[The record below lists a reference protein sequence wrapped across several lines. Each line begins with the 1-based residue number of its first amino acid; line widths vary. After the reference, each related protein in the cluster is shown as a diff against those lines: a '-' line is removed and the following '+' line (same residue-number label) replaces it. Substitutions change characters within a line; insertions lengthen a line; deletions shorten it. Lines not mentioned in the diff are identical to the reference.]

1 MITKS
6 VYFFQPQYATIID
19 DVSHHWLP
27 YSAACVWAYCQQ
39 FDDVKQNWKLG
50 GFGYARDPIDQV
62 IESMDH
68 PALCAFS
75 CYVWN
80 EQYNLALAKKI
91 KQHWPNCHIVF
102 GGPQTGGNHIQY
114 EFIDSIVFG
123 EGEESFLEILR
134 CLVKNQCPDQ
144 FYRKKRLENLDVSS
158 PYLLGLFDSLM
169 ASAKPDCFFQAILET
184 NRGCPYACT
193 YCDWGGL
200 TYSKV
205 KKFELEKI
213 EQELI
218 WFKNNPVS
226 VVFLADANFGIFK
239 QRDFKIAQMIRQ
251 HLENSSVDY
260 INLNYTKNSNETV
273 FQIAKEFGNITKSI
287 TLSMQ
292 TMNPATLKAIKRDNM
307 KSNDVKKMLELSKQY
322 DIPTFT
328 DMILGLP
335 EETLESWCNG
345 FCELLELGQHNH
357 ADIYIA
363 NILENTELNQS
374 QKLQYGIKTVM
385 VDNYQPFGIND
396 TSGVKEYMEL
406 VSETKTMPRADMIDA
421 FMYHWMM
428 QNFHFAGYSQL
439 LSKYC
444 RYVLDI
450 SYRKFYDTMM
460 QKISSDTGTI
470 GQEYWSIRSMVTQ
483 LLETG
488 YLGQD
493 IEIHLF
499 YSKSYYYFYQHIEDA
514 INLAIDTAE
523 TFGKIDL
530 SVIGLQKRFM
540 LNEIWEPDC
549 EILCNYNIDTWSA
562 VPTVYQISSR
572 IPGFVPSLQKFQF
585 ARRSGALKNL
595 IKPTTRKLII
605 KRLYK

>member
-1 MITKS
+1 MIPKS
-6 VYFFQPQYATIID
+6 VYFFQPQYATQID
-19 DVSHHWLP
+19 STPHYWLP

-39 FDDVKQNWKLG
+39 FDDIKLTWQLG
-50 GFGYARDPIDQV
+50 GLVYTRDPIDQV
-62 IESMDH
+62 IESLND

-80 EQYNLALAKKI
+80 ERYNLALAQQI
-91 KQHWPNCHIVF
+91 KQRWPSCHIVF
-102 GGPQTGGNHIQY
+102 GGPQTGGNHIQH

-134 CLVKNQCPDQ
+134 CINQNSTPEQ
-144 FYRKKRLENLDVSS
+144 FYTKKRLENLDVPS
-158 PYLLGLFDSLM
+158 PYLLGLFDEIISR
-169 ASAKPDCFFQAILET
+169 AGPNCFFQAILET

-205 KKFELEKI
+205 KKFELDKV

-226 VVFLADANFGIFK
+226 VVFIADANFGIFK
-239 QRDFKIAQMIRQ
+239 QRDLKIAQMVRQ
-251 HLENSSVDY
+251 HLEHSSVDY

-307 KSNDVKKMLELSKQY
+307 KSNDLKKMLELSQQY

-335 EETLESWCNG
+335 EETLESWRNG
-345 FCELLELGQHNH
+345 FCELLEMGQHNH
-357 ADIYIA
+357 ADIYIT
-363 NILENTELNQS
+363 NVLENTELNQL
-374 QKLQYGIKTVM
+374 QKLQYGIKTVLAE
-385 VDNYQPFGIND
+385 NYQPFGIND
-396 TSGVKEYMEL
+396 SSGVKEYMEL
-406 VSETKTMPRADMIDA
+406 VNETRTMPRADMIDA

-439 LSKYC
+439 LAKYC
-444 RYVLDI
+444 RYALGT
-450 SYRKFYDTMM
+450 SYRTFYDTMM
-460 QKISSDTGTI
+460 KTIQQDDGPI
-470 GQEYWSIRSMVTQ
+470 GQEYRTIRSMVTQ

-493 IEIHLF
+493 IEIHVF
-499 YSKSYYYFYQHIEDA
+499 YSKSYYYFYQHIQHA
-514 INLAIDTAE
+514 IDLAISVAQL
-523 TFGKIDL
+523 FGNVDQ
-530 SVIGLQKRFM
+530 SVVNLQKRFM
-540 LNEIWEPDC
+540 LNDVWKPNC
-549 EILCNYNIDTWSA
+549 EIVCNYNIDTWDKIETKYL
-562 VPTVYQISSR
+562 VSSR

-595 IKPTTRKLII
+595 IKPIG
-605 KRLYK
+605 

>member
-19 DVSHHWLP
+19 NVSHHWLP

-39 FDDVKQNWKLG
+39 FDDINQNWKLG
-50 GFGYARDPIDQV
+50 GLGYARDPIDQV
-62 IESMDH
+62 IELMDH
-68 PALCAFS
+68 PTLCAFS

-91 KQHWPNCHIVF
+91 KQHWPSCHIVF

-134 CLVKNQCPDQ
+134 CLVKNQRPDQ
-144 FYRKKRLENLDVSS
+144 FYRKKRLENLDVPS

-169 ASAKPDCFFQAILET
+169 AGAKPGCFFQAILET

-307 KSNDVKKMLELSKQY
+307 
-322 DIPTFT
+322 
-328 DMILGLP
+328 
-335 EETLESWCNG
+335 
-345 FCELLELGQHNH
+345 
-357 ADIYIA
+357 
-363 NILENTELNQS
+363 
-374 QKLQYGIKTVM
+374 
-385 VDNYQPFGIND
+385 
-396 TSGVKEYMEL
+396 
-406 VSETKTMPRADMIDA
+406 
-421 FMYHWMM
+421 
-428 QNFHFAGYSQL
+428 
-439 LSKYC
+439 
-444 RYVLDI
+444 
-450 SYRKFYDTMM
+450 
-460 QKISSDTGTI
+460 ISSC
-470 GQEYWSIRSMVTQ
+470 
-483 LLETG
+483 
-488 YLGQD
+488 
-493 IEIHLF
+493 F
-499 YSKSYYYFYQHIEDA
+499 
-514 INLAIDTAE
+514 
-523 TFGKIDL
+523 
-530 SVIGLQKRFM
+530 
-540 LNEIWEPDC
+540 
-549 EILCNYNIDTWSA
+549 
-562 VPTVYQISSR
+562 
-572 IPGFVPSLQKFQF
+572 
-585 ARRSGALKNL
+585 
-595 IKPTTRKLII
+595 
-605 KRLYK
+605 